1 MIFLAKTHNLSSPS
15 TVNTY
20 SSPSSNAPDGILYD
34 SLDLARNAFIEKN
47 GNLPET
53 DWKRHGQL
61 EWDSMA
67 TKEKLVF
74 NFHSQRIVGFAADAF
89 DLNIIK
95 K

>member
-1 MIFLAKTHNLSSPS
+1 MIRYTIALRLKLGNTRYDFLAKTHNLPSPS

-20 SSPSSNAPDGILYD
+20 SSPSSNAPDWILYD

-47 GNLPET
+47 TNLPET

-67 TKEKLVF
+67 TKE
-74 NFHSQRIVGFAADAF
+74 
-89 DLNIIK
+89 
-95 K
+95 